1 MYYYMILPQKIVS
14 FSINKNELKIIFLK
28 NCNRHKGVSQAH
40 VIRSIFKKL
49 KATEKFIQHRA
60 VKTFST
66 TKFEPLILSHTAF
79 LHFQKCEL

>member
-14 FSINKNELKIIFLK
+14 FSINKNKLKIIFLK

-40 VIRSIFKKL
+40 VIRPIFKKL

-66 TKFEPLILSHTAF
+66 TEFEPLILSHTAF